1 MKLRETVPNVMA
13 KADVAN
19 HVEWLLLS
27 GGGTGFVRHDWWN
40 AFANSGLR
48 TVSEF
53 LTVSGDALSKPGL
66 ARRYRAR
73 LLLAK
78 DGEPQTAYL
87 KRFGPERLAHRIS
100 GWLTRHGELPAEREA
115 RISEALAAEGIAVA
129 RVLAWGVGEAD
140 KPGQMNF
147 VVLEAVPGEPAH
159 HWLAQARHAAD
170 AWRRKRQCVENLAT
184 FAAQFHR
191 LGWRH
196 RDFYLCHIFVA
207 ERQASLHLI
216 DLQRVFRPCWRA
228 GRWLIKDLAQLNYS
242 ALAEDVSRTQRL
254 RFIKRYFATHRLTR
268 AQKEIVR
275 QILRKTALISRHDAR
290 RAERTRAHVPRLT
303 SEHQA

>member
-1 MKLRETVPNVMA
+1 MKLQERVPNVA
-13 KADVAN
+13 KTGVAH

-27 GGGTGFVRHDWWN
+27 GGGTGFVRHDWWD

-66 ARRYRAR
+66 GRRYRAR

-78 DGEPQTAYL
+78 NSEPRTVYL
-87 KRFGPERLAHRIS
+87 KRFGPDSWMHRIG
-100 GWLTRHGELPAEREA
+100 GWLKRHGELPAEREA
-115 RISEALAAEGIAVA
+115 RISEALAADGIVVA

-140 KPGQMNF
+140 QPGQMNF
-147 VVLEAVPGEPAH
+147 VVLETVPGEPAH
-159 HWLAQARHAAD
+159 HWLTQATHATD

-207 ERQASLHLI
+207 DPQARLHLI

-242 ALAEDVSRTQRL
+242 ALVEDVSRTMRL
-254 RFIKRYFATHRLTR
+254 RFIKGYFATDRLTR

-290 RAERTRAHVPRLT
+290 RLERARAHLPKLT